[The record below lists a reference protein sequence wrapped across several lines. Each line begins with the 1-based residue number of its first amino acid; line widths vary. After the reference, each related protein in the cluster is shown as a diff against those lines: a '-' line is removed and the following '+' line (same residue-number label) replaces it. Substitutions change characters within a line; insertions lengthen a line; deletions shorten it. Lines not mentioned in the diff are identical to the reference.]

1 MRVKH
6 HFCCDSGRSLTDALE
21 RNGIPYEHDTWGGI
35 RQETVTFDLYEDSA
49 AFGEITAL
57 AGSGDV
63 QSREYTKQEL
73 LDAEWLTMRCF
84 HPTLELVREE
94 EAFAFSEPFG
104 DGKYRHR
111 ELVGTAFY
119 LKKPVKWGKRH
130 FASDGSLG
138 NQHLFCD
145 PLARSALESAHLPL
159 KFHDVLHARTD
170 LPLGNI
176 FYVEILDVLPQEAI
190 VFGGGEEKS
199 VCESCGKTRYLIDG
213 MYQLKV
219 REEYLKT
226 HVICKTQAIFAL
238 GKYYTEPF
246 NLVSDQIYRMILE
259 NSLSRNLVFEPVD
272 VKRN

>member
-1 MRVKH
+1 M
-6 HFCCDSGRSLTDALE
+6 
-21 RNGIPYEHDTWGGI
+21 
-35 RQETVTFDLYEDSA
+35 
-49 AFGEITAL
+49 
-57 AGSGDV
+57 
-63 QSREYTKQEL
+63 
-73 LDAEWLTMRCF
+73 
-84 HPTLELVREE
+84 
-94 EAFAFSEPFG
+94 
-104 DGKYRHR
+104 
-111 ELVGTAFY
+111 
-119 LKKPVKWGKRH
+119 
-130 FASDGSLG
+130 
-138 NQHLFCD
+138 
-145 PLARSALESAHLPL
+145 ESAHLPL

-199 VCESCGKTRYLIDG
+199 ACESCGKTRYLIDG

-226 HVICKTQAIFAL
+226 HVMCKTQAIFAL

>member
-6 HFCCDSGRSLTDALE
+6 HFCCDSSRSLTDVLE
-21 RNGIPYEHDTWGGI
+21 RNEIPYARDAWDGI
-35 RQETVTFDLYEDSA
+35 RPETVTFDLYEDSTS
-49 AFGEITAL
+49 FGEITAL
-57 AGSGDV
+57 AGSSDV
-63 QSREYTKQEL
+63 QSREYAEQEL

-84 HPTLELVREE
+84 HPTLDLVREE

-111 ELVGTAFY
+111 ELVGTTFY

-130 FASDGSLG
+130 FVSYGSLG

-145 PLARSALESAHLPL
+145 PLARSALENAHLPL
-159 KFHDVLHARTD
+159 QFHNVLQAKTA
-170 LPLGNI
+170 LPLGDV

-199 VCESCGKTRYLIDG
+199 VCENCGKIQYQIDSMYLLTI
-213 MYQLKV
+213 
-219 REEYLKT
+219 REEYLKS
-226 HVICKTQAIFAL
+226 HVLCKTQPIFAL

-246 NLVSDQIYRMILE
+246 NLVSNQVYRMILE
-259 NSLSRNLVFEPVD
+259 NDLSRNLVFEPVTL
-272 VKRN
+272 KRT